1 MKRSWLIGTA
11 MLLSAATTLLLP
23 QLAGNALTAQSNYSA
38 VQTTMG
44 PGGLVLGNDNLVDAL
59 SEIPLSLMIDKAGWE
74 NGVLSLDL
82 KVNGNAR
89 EPQELYKNMALAIR
103 FAIQETSNVDQLLL
117 RVVAEDQWLDT
128 RRLLLAGDIRRSE
141 WTPLLQ
147 EALQS
152 AGNSPLPGPLKKGFR
167 ISESELWKKQFIY
180 P

>member
-1 MKRSWLIGTA
+1 MNRSWLIGTA
-11 MLLSAATTLLLP
+11 LLLSAATTLLLP
-23 QLAGNALTAQSNYSA
+23 QLAGNVLTAQSKYSA
-38 VQTTMG
+38 VETIG
-44 PGGLVLGNDNLVDAL
+44 PKGLVLENDNLVDAL

-82 KVNGNAR
+82 KVNGDVH
-89 EPQELYKNMALAIR
+89 EPQELYRNMALAIG

-128 RRLLLAGDIRRSE
+128 RRLLLAGDFRRSE

-147 EALQS
+147 EALEN
-152 AGNSPLPGPLKKGFR
+152 AGNSPLPDYLKNGFR